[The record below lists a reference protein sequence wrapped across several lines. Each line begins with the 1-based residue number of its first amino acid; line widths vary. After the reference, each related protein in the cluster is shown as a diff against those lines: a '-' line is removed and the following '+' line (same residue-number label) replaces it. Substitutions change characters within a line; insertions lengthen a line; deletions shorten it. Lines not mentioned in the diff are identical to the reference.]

1 MKTLRDRLRRDRAF
15 LPLPRSAQEILPI
28 QRLWEDG
35 IFLTGGQ
42 FSKSWRFPDINYAVA
57 AEADKEAILR
67 AYGDLL
73 NALDAEVTVQISLCN
88 RRVNRE
94 AFARDVLLPLR
105 GDDLDLYRRE
115 YNDMLLRCATEGNR
129 MLRERYITVSL
140 HRRDIAE
147 ARLAFSRIGTELS
160 GRFAALGS
168 ALSDLLGGYF
178 VYIAPTF
185 LIKGAMGLIAGR
197 MASCEAGRRMRNL
210 PVFLLCEVVMIA
222 GYFLFESALYG
233 VGAAL
238 GAVIPNAI
246 QGAFGVGVGIALAP
260 VATQLREYVR

>member
-1 MKTLRDRLRRDRAF
+1 MNLKNTRNLAICGLLAALVLLATYVVK
-15 LPLPRSAQEILPI
+15 LPVPI
-28 QRLWEDG
+28 TNGYVHLGDG
-35 IFLTGGQ
+35 FIFFTAMLTGPVG
-42 FSKSWRFPDINYAVA
+42 
-57 AEADKEAILR
+57 
-67 AYGDLL
+67 
-73 NALDAEVTVQISLCN
+73 ALS
-88 RRVNRE
+88 
-94 AFARDVLLPLR
+94 
-105 GDDLDLYRRE
+105 
-115 YNDMLLRCATEGNR
+115 
-129 MLRERYITVSL
+129 
-140 HRRDIAE
+140 
-147 ARLAFSRIGTELS
+147 
-160 GRFAALGS
+160 AALGS

-197 MASCEAGRRMRNL
+197 MASCETGRRMRNL

-246 QGAFGVGVGIALAP
+246 QGAFGLGVGMALAP